1 MKLFNSGE
9 AYIAREKITRYLLN
23 HNHPDGESKAVFF
36 TRFGFDVEHW
46 DTFAES
52 LRLHGAT
59 QRVVDVS
66 EGDWG
71 ITYVVDG
78 KIETPDG
85 RNPRIR
91 TVWIVSEFSD
101 TPKLVTAFP
110 LRRRDA

>member
-1 MKLFNSGE
+1 MKLPNSGE
-9 AYIAREKITRYLLN
+9 AYTAREKITRYLLN

-66 EGDWG
+66 EGDWVSNMLW
-71 ITYVVDG
+71 TG
-78 KIETPDG
+78 KLKHPMEEILGFELCG
-85 RNPRIR
+85 
-91 TVWIVSEFSD
+91 S
-101 TPKLVTAFP
+101 
-110 LRRRDA
+110 